1 MKKTDI
7 EIIKEI
13 IINLSCDTNTVTQL
27 CQDYSIGR
35 STFYKLVKAD
45 PELQRSLAL
54 ARINQAWIYAD
65 QIIDLAD
72 GCGNDVLSINKAR
85 LAIDARKFLLAR
97 LTPQK
102 QFEKLD
108 LENDGKNEDG
118 KYEKMINDAK
128 GDANALSKIYEE
140 LIRQPAV
147 LKGSK
152 I

>member
-13 IINLSCDTNTVTQL
+13 IINLSCDTNTVTRL

-45 PELQRSLAL
+45 QELQRSLAL

-72 GCGNDVLSINKAR
+72 NCPHDALSINKAR

-97 LTPQK
+97 LVPQK

-108 LENDGKNEDG
+108 LEAANNNDDS
-118 KYEKMINDAK
+118 KYEKAMNEAK

-147 LKGSK
+147 FPGSK